1 MAVQTCLWPLYE
13 VEDGR
18 QWRINHKPVKKKPLE
33 EWGKPQSRL
42 RHLLRPENGDLLEEL
57 QRQVDKEWEFLLR
70 MERATSEATYGQAPP
85 APGLSSLSCAQLN
98 H

>member
-1 MAVQTCLWPLYE
+1 LAVQTCLWPLYE

-70 MERATSEATYGQAPP
+70 MERATSEAT
-85 APGLSSLSCAQLN
+85 
-98 H
+98 